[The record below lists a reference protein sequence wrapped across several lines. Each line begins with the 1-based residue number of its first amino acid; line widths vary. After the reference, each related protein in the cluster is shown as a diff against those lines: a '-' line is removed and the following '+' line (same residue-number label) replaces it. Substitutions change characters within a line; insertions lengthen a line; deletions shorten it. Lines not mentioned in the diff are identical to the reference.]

1 MGILDKLKKE
11 KKKESVLDSLLK
23 KQEDE
28 KKSKDIPKKP
38 DDIEVRELPAS
49 DTDKLAMAEDIDM
62 QPVEGE
68 TRPAQEFRA
77 EGMHEFTLDSLG
89 ADSGGANLKAEYK
102 SKVVQLID
110 KGKIDEAIK
119 LLEELQ
125 LKLIAEG

>member
-23 KQEDE
+23 KKEPE
-28 KKSKDIPKKP
+28 KKPGEVPKKP
-38 DDIEVRELPAS
+38 DDFEVRELPAS

-62 QPVEGE
+62 EPVEE
-68 TRPAQEFRA
+68 PKPVQEFRA
-77 EGMHEFTLDSLG
+77 EGMHEFTLDSLSDK
-89 ADSGGANLKAEYK
+89 AGGANIKAEYK
-102 SKVVQLID
+102 AKVVHLID

>member
-1 MGILDKLKKE
+1 MGILDKLKKG
-11 KKKESVLDSLLK
+11 KKQGSVLDSLLK
-23 KQEDE
+23 KKEAE
-28 KKSKDIPKKP
+28 KKSSEIPKKP
-38 DDIEVRELPAS
+38 DDMEVRELPTS

-62 QPVEGE
+62 QPIEEPKPV
-68 TRPAQEFRA
+68 QEFRA

-89 ADSGGANLKAEYK
+89 ADSGGANIKAEYK
-102 SKVVQLID
+102 SKVNQLID

>member
-1 MGILDKLKKE
+1 MGILDKLKKD

-23 KQEDE
+23 KKEAE
-28 KKSKDIPKKP
+28 KKADEIPKKP

-62 QPVEGE
+62 QPIEE
-68 TRPAQEFRA
+68 ERAPAQEFRA

-89 ADSGGANLKAEYK
+89 ADSGGASLKAEYK
-102 SKVVQLID
+102 SRVIQLID